1 MAKTKLKEES
11 PSINGIPKRRMH
23 SIHPWEVQHHPE
35 HSEIEAYIE
44 ITGEWEIIAEIKSI
58 NHVAIAEHIVA
69 LVNEHNQ
76 KPMPETAND
85 AKASRR

>member
-1 MAKTKLKEES
+1 MAKTKLKEE
-11 PSINGIPKRRMH
+11 PISINGILKRRMH

-44 ITGEWEIIAEIKSI
+44 ITGDWEIIAEIKGI
-58 NHVAIAEHIVA
+58 NHVAIADFIVA
-69 LVNEHNQ
+69 LANEHNQ